1 LFIRASLKAGGV
13 DPPRSRRTRMKLHAN
28 ARTCPKSRR
37 LLVDRIEGGWSLKT
51 AAEAAGVSE
60 RTAAKWMAR
69 WREEGEPGLEDR
81 SSAPKRVPGRLPAE
95 RLAAVEV
102 LRRLRMTAAEIAEV
116 LGMALSTVSRWL
128 ARIGLGKRSRLAP
141 PEPPNRYERKR
152 PGELIHVDVKKL
164 GRISARGA
172 GHRVTGNRKSQFS
185 LGPEDD
191 RKRVTGWEFV
201 HVCVDDATRL
211 AYVEVLAD
219 EKGATAAGFLRRAVA
234 WFKGM
239 GIGVE
244 RVLSDNGAC
253 YRSEVHARACA
264 ELSMR
269 HLFTRPYRPR
279 TNGKAERFIQTLTD
293 RWAYGAI
300 YGSSAERTAAL
311 PGWLDHYNFKRRH
324 GSLGHRPPA
333 ARLAE
338 LEQRSE

>member
-1 LFIRASLKAGGV
+1 
-13 DPPRSRRTRMKLHAN
+13 MKLHAN

-37 LLVDRIEGGWSLKT
+37 LLVERLEGDWSLRS

-60 RTAAKWMAR
+60 RTAAKWLGR
-69 WREEGEPGLEDR
+69 WREEGEAGLEDR
-81 SSAPKRVPGRLPAE
+81 DSAPRRRPTRLPAD
-95 RLAAVEV
+95 RLEAIEA

-128 ARIGLGKRSRLAP
+128 ARIGLGRRSRLEP

-164 GRISARGA
+164 GRISTRGA
-172 GHRVTGNRKSQFS
+172 GHRVTGNRRGQVKATVDGAS
-185 LGPEDD
+185 
-191 RKRVTGWEFV
+191 RRVTGWEFV

-211 AYVEVLAD
+211 AYVEVLPD
-219 EKGATAAGFLRRAVA
+219 EKGATAAAFLHRAVA

-239 GIGVE
+239 GVTVE

-253 YRSEVHARACA
+253 YRSRAHAEACR

-279 TNGKAERFIQTLTD
+279 TNGKAERFIQTLTN

-311 PGWLDHYNFKRRH
+311 PGWLEHYNFRRGH

-338 LEQRSE
+338 LEQPRE